1 MTGTDI
7 HQALSA
13 SAKGLRCTEISPY
26 VEGSWSFNFETNLG
40 LNVQCPWR
48 IVNEH
53 GIALGSEDDDQKFG
67 LPEPIDGSKLAMQL
81 LSESRLKQ
89 ITVVEETADVTFEFE
104 SGTQLQIFNNS
115 MGYEGWSCGSTS
127 GFEVIAMG
135 GGRTANSAPKSFWD
149 SAKE

>member
-1 MTGTDI
+1 MTGIDI

-13 SAKGLRCTEISPY
+13 SAKGLRCTEISQY
-26 VEGSWSFNFETNLG
+26 AEGSWSFNFETKLG

-48 IVNEH
+48 IVNED

-67 LPEPIDGSKLAMQL
+67 LPAPIDASKLAMQL
-81 LSESRLKQ
+81 LSESCLKQ
-89 ITVVEETADVTFEFE
+89 ITVVEKTADVTFEFE

-135 GGRTANSAPKSFWD
+135 GGGTANSAPKSFGI
-149 SAKE
+149 S